1 MTPART
7 PLHRA
12 QRNISAPAGAALVV
26 LLLAG
31 AAALWVVSA
40 QPSRELTVALAPA
53 PPGAA
58 LPLTLPA
65 AGRPDQGIA
74 AAPGDEADL
83 GTALAPADR
92 PEVPP
97 GPRPP
102 GEAAATAIGEAAD
115 PAPEPA
121 PESAPEIAPDPPA
134 ALGEGASPVVA
145 ARTAEPALGA
155 APEAKAVA
163 PAPVSAPESAAPE
176 TAVPESAT
184 PETAAPET
192 ETLETATLETETPA
206 PPAPEVAAPAAAE
219 PPTPSIALAPTW
231 LAYARPFDA
240 PKDRPRIAIVVTGLG
255 PGEAATAAAIRL
267 PSEVTLAF
275 LSHARDLQAWI
286 DRARAA
292 GHEVLLD
299 VPMEPTGF
307 PRIDPGPHALLTSLS
322 GAENVDRLKWHLGRA
337 IGYVGVTHDMGSRFT
352 TSADALRPVLSA
364 LKVRGLMFLDSR
376 TARDS
381 VAARLAS
388 TIGLARAINDRFL
401 DDRAARGDIDRRLGE
416 VERIAR
422 ETGYSVAIGH
432 AYPVTIE
439 RLDRWLAMFDEKR
452 LALAPISAVANRQ
465 AVR

>member
-7 PLHRA
+7 PLHKA

-40 QPSRELTVALAPA
+40 QPSRELRVALALA

-58 LPLTLPA
+58 LPLTRPA
-65 AGRPDQGIA
+65 AGRPDKGIA
-74 AAPGDEADL
+74 AAPADEADL
-83 GTALAPADR
+83 GAALPPADR
-92 PEVPP
+92 PDVPP
-97 GPRPP
+97 VPRPS
-102 GEAAATAIGEAAD
+102 GESAATAIEEAA
-115 PAPEPA
+115 EPA
-121 PESAPEIAPDPPA
+121 PESAPESAPDPPTGA
-134 ALGEGASPVVA
+134 PATLGEGASPVIA

-155 APEAKAVA
+155 APEAKAAA
-163 PAPVSAPESAAPE
+163 PA
-176 TAVPESAT
+176 AVA
-184 PETAAPET
+184 
-192 ETLETATLETETPA
+192 
-206 PPAPEVAAPAAAE
+206 APEVAAPAAAE
-219 PPTPSIALAPTW
+219 PPTPARALAPTW

-240 PKDRPRIAIVVTGLG
+240 PEDRQRIAVVVTGLG

-267 PSEVTLAF
+267 PSGVTLAF

-299 VPMEPTGF
+299 VPMEPIGF

-337 IGYVGVTHDMGSRFT
+337 IGYVGVTHDMGARFT

-364 LKVRGLMFLDSR
+364 LRVRGLMFLDSR

-381 VAARLAS
+381 VAARLAT

-401 DDRAARGDIDRRLGE
+401 DERAARGDIDRRLGE

-422 ETGYSVAIGH
+422 ETGNSVAIGH
-432 AYPVTIE
+432 AYPVTLE
-439 RLDRWLAMFDEKR
+439 RLDLWLATFDEKR
-452 LALAPISAVANRQ
+452 LALAPISAVVNRQ
-465 AVR
+465 TVR

>member
-7 PLHRA
+7 PLHKV

-53 PPGAA
+53 PRGAA

-65 AGRPDQGIA
+65 AGRPDPGIA
-74 AAPGDEADL
+74 AAPADEADP
-83 GTALAPADR
+83 GAALAPADR
-92 PEVPP
+92 PAVPP
-97 GPRPP
+97 VPRPS
-102 GEAAATAIGEAAD
+102 GEAAATAIEEAA
-115 PAPEPA
+115 EPA
-121 PESAPEIAPDPPA
+121 PESAPDPPTGAPA
-134 ALGEGASPVVA
+134 ALGEGASPVIA
-145 ARTAEPALGA
+145 ARTAEPVLGA
-155 APEAKAVA
+155 APEAKAA
-163 PAPVSAPESAAPE
+163 AAPV
-176 TAVPESAT
+176 
-184 PETAAPET
+184 AAPET
-192 ETLETATLETETPA
+192 ETLETAAPETETPETETLETETPA

-219 PPTPSIALAPTW
+219 PPTPSRALAPTW

-240 PKDRPRIAIVVTGLG
+240 SEDRPRIAIVVTGLG
-255 PGEAATAAAIRL
+255 PGEAATTAAIRL

-286 DRARAA
+286 DLARAA

-299 VPMEPTGF
+299 VPMEPIGF
-307 PRIDPGPHALLTSLS
+307 PRIDPGPHPLLTSLS

-337 IGYVGVTHDMGSRFT
+337 IGYVGVTHDMGARFT

-364 LKVRGLMFLDSR
+364 LRVRGLMFLDSR

-381 VAARLAS
+381 VAARLAT

-401 DDRAARGDIDRRLGE
+401 DERATRGDIDRRLGE
-416 VERIAR
+416 VEHIAR
-422 ETGYSVAIGH
+422 ETGNSVAIGH
-432 AYPVTIE
+432 AYPVTLE
-439 RLDRWLAMFDEKR
+439 RLDLWLATFDEKR
-452 LALAPISAVANRQ
+452 LALAPISAVVNRQ
-465 AVR
+465 TVR

>member
-1 MTPART
+1 M
-7 PLHRA
+7 
-12 QRNISAPAGAALVV
+12 
-26 LLLAG
+26 
-31 AAALWVVSA
+31 
-40 QPSRELTVALAPA
+40 APA
-53 PPGAA
+53 PQGAA

-83 GTALAPADR
+83 GAALAPADR

-102 GEAAATAIGEAAD
+102 GEAAATAIEEAAE
-115 PAPEPA
+115 PAPEP
-121 PESAPEIAPDPPA
+121 APEIAPDPPA

-184 PETAAPET
+184 PETAVPESATPETATPET

-267 PSEVTLAF
+267 PSGVTLAF
-275 LSHARDLQAWI
+275 VSHARDLQAWI

-299 VPMEPTGF
+299 VPMEPIGF

-337 IGYVGVTHDMGSRFT
+337 IGYVGVTHDMGARFT
-352 TSADALRPVLSA
+352 TSAVALRPVLSA
-364 LKVRGLMFLDSR
+364 LRVRGLMFLDSR

-381 VAARLAS
+381 VAARLAT

-432 AYPVTIE
+432 AYPVTLE
-439 RLDRWLAMFDEKR
+439 RLDLWLATFDEKR